1 MVMVQFNDKLSALVG
16 PAGSL
21 PVRADDDLTRKLA
34 MLIEGECEGG
44 SRARV
49 AGTYGYSRQRYHQ
62 VLGAFRRGGA
72 AALASRKRGPKTQY
86 RRGGEV
92 ARQVIRHRY
101 LDADAS
107 AEVIAQKLRQDG
119 WKISIRSVFRVFAEF
134 GLQKKSSTRAGRA
147 RTQRPR
153 GP

>member
-1 MVMVQFNDKLSALVG
+1 MHIEHEKDAVVIRG
-16 PAGSL
+16 EAGSI
-21 PVRADDDLTRKLA
+21 RIGSEDEIAWKLA
-34 MLIEGECEGG
+34 MLIEGECESSSPGK
-44 SRARV
+44 V
-49 AGTYGYSRQRYHQ
+49 AEAYGYCRQRYHQ
-62 VLGAFRRGGA
+62 VAAAFRRGGA
-72 AALASRKRGPKTQY
+72 TALASRKRGPKTQY

-101 LDADAS
+101 LDPDAS

-134 GLQKKSSTRAGRA
+134 GLQKKSSTRADRV

-153 GP
+153 RP